1 EDAHVPG
8 RLIIQL
14 TPELTDAVNADAGK
28 GAPFSRWAWPE
39 PMREA
44 FAELR
49 VHAVAPVLPLGAASP
64 EKLPSLQEVYA
75 RRHQRVAP
83 QATLRRLDAFLLV
96 ELPREADLM
105 HAEET

>member
-1 EDAHVPG
+1 MRVSWIPYIAALRWISACAGEDAPHVTTAPPDELNKAPSLSQGGKDGDEAPYQTEYGAGDAHVPG
-8 RLIIQL
+8 RLIIQR

-49 VHAVAPVLPLGAASP
+49 VHA
-64 EKLPSLQEVYA
+64 
-75 RRHQRVAP
+75 
-83 QATLRRLDAFLLV
+83 
-96 ELPREADLM
+96 
-105 HAEET
+105 